1 MNRVTTSPCGVPT
14 AIHLPLPYLT
24 GHGEGELEG
33 RGGVADDERVG
44 KLPAGEMAATWYVTI
59 VVLLLERSEKTTAS

>member
-1 MNRVTTSPCGVPT
+1 MLLNIAAPGV
-14 AIHLPLPYLT
+14 HVS
-24 GHGEGELEG
+24 HEVG